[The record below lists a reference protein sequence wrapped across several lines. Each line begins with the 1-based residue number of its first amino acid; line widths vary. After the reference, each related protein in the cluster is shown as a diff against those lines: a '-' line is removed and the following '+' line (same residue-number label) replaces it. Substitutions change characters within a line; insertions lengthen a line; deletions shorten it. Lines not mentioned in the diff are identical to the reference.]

1 METYLAVDP
10 AELELAMALTDEAFE
25 GLEDLLP
32 GTALEVARRVMIGR
46 LLWTAWGREQIV
58 GCRGRWQ

>member
-10 AELELAMALTDEAFE
+10 AELELATALTDEAFE

-32 GTALEVARRVMIGR
+32 GAALEVARRVMIGR
-46 LLWTAWGREQIV
+46 LLWTAWGREQIA
-58 GCRGRWQ
+58 GCLGDWS

>member
-32 GTALEVARRVMIGR
+32 GAALEVARRVMIGK
-46 LLWTAWGREQIV
+46 LLWTAWGREELGAIIE
-58 GCRGRWQ
+58 RWN